1 LEDDNFWISL
11 NHDRIE
17 FLRNEIKPLFRT
29 VSEADFKAMRFERD
43 LLEYSLAVLS
53 EEKEL
58 AETLKEGILLQ
69 ISELPLS
76 VGFVKQEE
84 ELIRA
89 TQTIHYWA
97 KADEDAFDAI
107 VAKLGPLMKFR
118 ETSTGTEQTHLDLA
132 DELHKKEWV
141 EFGPQNEAVSVTRYR
156 EMVESLIAELTET
169 NPVLQKLKNGQAVSD
184 AEAHELAELLHEE
197 HPHITEGLLR
207 QVYKNRK
214 ARFIQFIRHILGL
227 EVLKSFPDEVSAA
240 FDQFIRAHTTLSS
253 QQMEFLNLLKNFIIE
268 REKVEKKDLIHAP
281 FTVIH
286 PQGIRGVFG
295 PAEINEVLQLT
306 ERLAA

>member
-1 LEDDNFWISL
+1 
-11 NHDRIE
+11 
-17 FLRNEIKPLFRT
+17 
-29 VSEADFKAMRFERD
+29 V
-43 LLEYSLAVLS
+43 
-53 EEKEL
+53 
-58 AETLKEGILLQ
+58 
-69 ISELPLS
+69 
-76 VGFVKQEE
+76 
-84 ELIRA
+84 
-89 TQTIHYWA
+89 
-97 KADEDAFDAI
+97 
-107 VAKLGPLMKFR
+107 
-118 ETSTGTEQTHLDLA
+118 TE
-132 DELHKKEWV
+132 
-141 EFGPQNEAVSVTRYR
+141 
-156 EMVESLIAELTET
+156 
-169 NPVLQKLKNGQAVSD
+169 
-184 AEAHELAELLHEE
+184 AEANELAELLHEE

>member
-1 LEDDNFWISL
+1 
-11 NHDRIE
+11 
-17 FLRNEIKPLFRT
+17 
-29 VSEADFKAMRFERD
+29 
-43 LLEYSLAVLS
+43 
-53 EEKEL
+53 
-58 AETLKEGILLQ
+58 
-69 ISELPLS
+69 
-76 VGFVKQEE
+76 
-84 ELIRA
+84 
-89 TQTIHYWA
+89 
-97 KADEDAFDAI
+97 
-107 VAKLGPLMKFR
+107 
-118 ETSTGTEQTHLDLA
+118 
-132 DELHKKEWV
+132 
-141 EFGPQNEAVSVTRYR
+141 
-156 EMVESLIAELTET
+156 
-169 NPVLQKLKNGQAVSD
+169 
-184 AEAHELAELLHEE
+184 
-197 HPHITEGLLR
+197 
-207 QVYKNRK
+207 VYKNRK